1 MKVKQSCCFFLVVI
15 TIFLFLLS
23 CKKGN
28 DEFPLFKEA
37 ILYDSTLTDLK
48 LKKFLIIPGSGCEG
62 CISQAESYVIRMAKH
77 QPEIGFIFTN
87 IKSEKMLRLRLGEKL
102 TEKSNIIFDPSNK
115 LFFRSIYPIYVEVS
129 LDAIIVQKELK
140 GKLLNLD

>member
-77 QPEIGFIFTN
+77 QPEIGFIFTKIRKN
-87 IKSEKMLRLRLGEKL
+87 VALEIG
-102 TEKSNIIFDPSNK
+102 
-115 LFFRSIYPIYVEVS
+115 
-129 LDAIIVQKELK
+129 
-140 GKLLNLD
+140 